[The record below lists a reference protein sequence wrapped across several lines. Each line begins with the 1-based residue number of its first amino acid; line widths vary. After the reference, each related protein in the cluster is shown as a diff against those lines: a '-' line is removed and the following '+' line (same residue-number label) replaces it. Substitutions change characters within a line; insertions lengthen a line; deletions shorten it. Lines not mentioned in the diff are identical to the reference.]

1 MVEHVTAHVCR
12 EHFPI
17 SSLTAPA
24 LDTLLHLLESPPS
37 CCNARRLH
45 SAYRNRP
52 AAPSLAPPSHSLLQR
67 DPFFPTFPLA
77 LPPDVYHSP
86 PLSVA
91 LAATA
96 TSEKT
101 LALQRRARPLVRRLP
116 PTSAT
121 CSPHPTLPPHMSTHP
136 CPFCPSQR
144 LLRSWGVDTYLHA
157 RLCMPFRVPGVR
169 HQRPHFP
176 PWREPPFCLHPR

>member
-136 CPFCPSQR
+136 CPLSVPEATSLVGRRYIPPRQALYAISRTWSPPPTATFPAMAGTALLPPS
-144 LLRSWGVDTYLHA
+144 
-157 RLCMPFRVPGVR
+157 
-169 HQRPHFP
+169 
-176 PWREPPFCLHPR
+176 